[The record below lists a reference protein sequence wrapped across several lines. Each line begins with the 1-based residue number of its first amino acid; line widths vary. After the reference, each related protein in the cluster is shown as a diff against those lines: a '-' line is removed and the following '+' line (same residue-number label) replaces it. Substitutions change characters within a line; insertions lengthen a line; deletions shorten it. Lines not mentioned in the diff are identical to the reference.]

1 MYSMLRVYY
10 SACKYI
16 GLYKNGSGLLFHY
29 LSIEKRVDPKNI
41 ITLFIETKILQSNVW
56 IYS

>member
-16 GLYKNGSGLLFHY
+16 GLYTNGSGLLFHY
-29 LSIEKRVDPKNI
+29 LSIEKKSRFKKYNNTLYRNKNSS
-41 ITLFIETKILQSNVW
+41 QM
-56 IYS
+56 